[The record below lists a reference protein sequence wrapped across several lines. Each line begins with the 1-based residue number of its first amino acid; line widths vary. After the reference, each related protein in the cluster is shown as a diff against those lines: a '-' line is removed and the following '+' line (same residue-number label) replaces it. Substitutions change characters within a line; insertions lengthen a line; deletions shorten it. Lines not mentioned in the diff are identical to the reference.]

1 MAGGELKYNSRV
13 KASTMLEVIISMIII
28 LLVFT
33 IAMMISANVMRSSLS
48 VKKINAQAVLHELL
62 IKAEQNKEVHSQIF
76 TTDDFR
82 VVQDIKPDEN
92 FQNLLN
98 IHLTAYDTNQEK
110 VAELQKI
117 IANKNE

>member
-13 KASTMLEVIISMIII
+13 KASTILEVIISMIII

-33 IAMMISANVMRSSLS
+33 IAMMISANIMRSSLS

-62 IKAEQNKEVHSQIF
+62 IKAEQNKEVHSQSF
-76 TTDDFR
+76 TTDDFS
-82 VVQDIKPDEN
+82 VVQEVKPDEN